1 MFLRYTHLGVGHPVA
16 LRRVVRDCFGL
27 LSTMVNSGGM
37 GVDQGQAYGECR
49 EEDNDE
55 QMDVDQVGEEV
66 SDDESDEEEFDSGD
80 DQDLGDEFDA
90 EIEEISND
98 LSF

>member
-1 MFLRYTHLGVGHPVA
+1 MA

-27 LSTMVNSGGM
+27 LSTTTVNSGGM
-37 GVDQGQAYGECR
+37 DVDQGPANGECR

-55 QMDVDQVGEEV
+55 PMDVDQVGEEV

-90 EIEEISND
+90 EMIEEISND